1 MTRKLINLG
10 PAWCDLRSCRA
21 NYIARNMSF
30 RKGASVVRNINWGME
45 KKRAAN
51 SQIAEKVIIE
61 SVNMVA
67 LVF

>member
-1 MTRKLINLG
+1 
-10 PAWCDLRSCRA
+10 
-21 NYIARNMSF
+21 MSF

>member
-1 MTRKLINLG
+1 MG
-10 PAWCDLRSCRA
+10 
-21 NYIARNMSF
+21 F

-45 KKRAAN
+45 TNRAAN

-67 LVF
+67 LGF